1 LFSLENHSEKRYGC
15 KAGGRRDVTLK
26 AFVDNY
32 GYLAI
37 IVGTFFE
44 GETILVLGGF
54 TAHQGYL
61 ALPGVIASAFV
72 GSLSGDQ
79 LFFYLGR
86 RYGDAILARRP
97 SWRTRVGKATA
108 LLERFR
114 RPYMIGFR
122 FLYGLRTVSPFAIG
136 LSSIPARQFLLYN
149 AVGALLWATA
159 VGSGGYLVGNAVEL
173 FLGDLRK
180 YEIEA
185 LAAIAAIGLLAW
197 VIHVLRR
204 RR

>member
-1 LFSLENHSEKRYGC
+1 LFTLENRSEKGYGS
-15 KAGGRRDVTLK
+15 KAGRLSNVTLK
-26 AFVDNY
+26 AFVDTY

-54 TAHQGYL
+54 TAYQGYL

-79 LFFYLGR
+79 LFFHLGR
-86 RYGDAILARRP
+86 RYGDAFLARRP
-97 SWRTRVGKATA
+97 SWRPRVGKATA

-114 RPYMIGFR
+114 RPFMVGFR

-136 LSSIPARQFLLYN
+136 LSRIPAGQFFLYN
-149 AVGALLWATA
+149 AMGALLWATA
-159 VGSGGYLVGNAVEL
+159 VGSGGYLMGNATEL

-197 VIHVLRR
+197 VIHFLRR
-204 RR
+204 KR